1 MRHDS
6 ESLLENAIQ
15 AIHAAEPD
23 ATQISASARRVADRL
38 GIDSA
43 NALNFATIGSCAD
56 VQRLLPS
63 YRAGTLSSSRSLL
76 LKAHL
81 RDCGECHR
89 ASIDGS
95 RGVALDWSVPQ
106 PARTL
111 SWNLRSF
118 RWALAPTLAALA
130 LTFFLYRSFWQV
142 PPGVRAEVESI
153 DGSAYRISDAGD
165 LPLSTGDK
173 LNEGDHLRTGG
184 GAHAVLRLSDGSTV
198 EVNER
203 SVLAVNARGRNMTV
217 AVDNG
222 AVIVQAA
229 KRTSGH
235 LYVNTP
241 DCRVAVTGTVFSV
254 NAGIKGSRV
263 AVLEGT
269 VHVTHAGLETS
280 MHPGDQVSTNDNLSP
295 EPVEQQIAWS
305 HDLGKYLPL
314 LAQFSTLQN
323 RIDQIPEPQL
333 RYKSD
338 LLTRVPAN
346 TLLYVSI
353 PNLGSFLS
361 EANNIF
367 HDQLKQSPALQQWWE
382 GGSHHNTAELDALV
396 EKLRQVSEY
405 LGDEVVVVGVQQ
417 PNHPG
422 FAILADVQKAGLGDV
437 LKQQLPLAGTASGFV
452 VFDEASLANAPASP
466 QSHSGQY
473 ALIRQHEAVFSNS
486 VDMLKQ
492 MNAQLNANASGFAT
506 GDFGQQIGAAY
517 SRGAGVILAA
527 DLHQR
532 LHIPADADSTNQ
544 SAHKAFQNS
553 GFDGV
558 RYLIAEHRE
567 KNSLPE
573 NHVSLQFAG
582 TRQGAASWLAAP
594 APIGSLDF
602 VSPNAAIALAFLS
615 KDPAAIADD
624 IVKMASPNGTSNDS
638 AWNEAQTKLQID
650 IRNDLAANLG
660 GDFLLSLDGAVLP
673 TPAWKAVIEVRNAAQ
688 LEKTLERLAE
698 DIRNQSGASHPHNI
712 VIQSNQFDNQTF
724 YAIHDVT
731 SGATVAQ
738 YTFADGYMI
747 VSPVRAL
754 LMQALRT
761 HASGNSLA
769 HSAAFKA
776 LLPTD
781 ENANYSA
788 IAYQNIGPV
797 LTPLLSQF
805 SGDASQALSQL
816 AADGRPTAICAWG
829 KDNRIEA
836 ASNSHLFG
844 FDLLALEAIIHPDKN
859 GNKQPPA
866 SVSE

>member
-56 VQRLLPS
+56 VQQLLSS

-76 LKAHL
+76 IKAHL

-89 ASIDGS
+89 ASIAGS
-95 RGVALDWSVPQ
+95 RGAALDWSAPQ

-118 RWALAPTLAALA
+118 RWALAPTLAAFA
-130 LTFFLYRSFWQV
+130 LTFFLYRAFWQV
-142 PPGVRAEVESI
+142 PPGVRAEVESV

-165 LPLSTGDK
+165 LPLSPGDK

-217 AVDNG
+217 TVDNG

-235 LYVNTP
+235 LYVNTL

-263 AVLEGT
+263 AALEGT

-305 HDLGKYLPL
+305 HDLRKYLPL

-338 LLTRVPAN
+338 LLPRVPAN

-396 EKLRQVSEY
+396 GKLRQVSEY

-437 LKQQLPLAGTASGFV
+437 LKQQLPLAGAASGFV

-492 MNAQLNANASGFAT
+492 MNAQLSANVSGFAT

-527 DLHQR
+527 DLHQM
-532 LHIPADADSTNQ
+532 LHIHADANSTNQ
-544 SAHKAFQNS
+544 GAHKAFQNS

-567 KNSLPE
+567 KNTLPE

-582 TRQGAASWLAAP
+582 ARQGAASWLATP

-615 KDPAAIADD
+615 KDPATIADD

-650 IRNDLAANLG
+650 IRKDLAANLG

-698 DIRNQSGASHPHNI
+698 DIRNQSGASHPHHI
-712 VIQSNQFDNQTF
+712 VIQSNQLDNQTF
-724 YAIHDVT
+724 YAIHDVI

-747 VSPVRAL
+747 VSPDRAL

-761 HASGNSLA
+761 HTSGNSLA

-866 SVSE
+866 NVSE